1 RGDRGDGDRLL
12 LGDRARAA
20 GRGDRAHLHC
30 PADRARPCRDLPEG
44 EDRRALDPRLAA
56 RAGRSRHHPGR
67 PAGRAAPARFGAR
80 HGGGA
85 RLGGVL
91 RSQPRHR
98 APPGAA
104 GRADRDRLLPE
115 LVHPRPVRAA
125 GALAAGDSGGGAMAA
140 GRARRRAGDHVAAAA
155 FLGLCAGGSAGAAHG
170 RIYRLCLGSDHGL
183 AVLPRAAYAGYH
195 RRHLADRR
203 GMLDGGA
210 QSARHRR
217 ARSGARTVM
226 IAIRTATPDDV
237 PLILDLVRELAVY
250 EREPD
255 AVVATEAMLHDALFA
270 RRVAESLIAE
280 LDGRPVGFALFFHNF
295 STWTGK
301 PGIYLEDLYVTPGAR
316 GAGAGK
322 ALLRHL
328 AGIALDRDCGRFEW
342 AVLDWNTPAIDFYR
356 AMGAQA
362 MAEWTV
368 QRVTGDALVAL
379 AGR

>member
-1 RGDRGDGDRLL
+1 
-12 LGDRARAA
+12 
-20 GRGDRAHLHC
+20 
-30 PADRARPCRDLPEG
+30 
-44 EDRRALDPRLAA
+44 
-56 RAGRSRHHPGR
+56 
-67 PAGRAAPARFGAR
+67 
-80 HGGGA
+80 
-85 RLGGVL
+85 
-91 RSQPRHR
+91 
-98 APPGAA
+98 
-104 GRADRDRLLPE
+104 
-115 LVHPRPVRAA
+115 
-125 GALAAGDSGGGAMAA
+125 
-140 GRARRRAGDHVAAAA
+140 
-155 FLGLCAGGSAGAAHG
+155 
-170 RIYRLCLGSDHGL
+170 
-183 AVLPRAAYAGYH
+183 
-195 RRHLADRR
+195 
-203 GMLDGGA
+203 
-210 QSARHRR
+210 
-217 ARSGARTVM
+217 M

-237 PLILDLVRELAVY
+237 PLILDLVRELAIY

-270 RRVAESLIAE
+270 RRIAESLIAE

-301 PGIYLEDLYVTPGAR
+301 AGIYLEDLYVTPDAR

-362 MAEWTV
+362 MEEWTV